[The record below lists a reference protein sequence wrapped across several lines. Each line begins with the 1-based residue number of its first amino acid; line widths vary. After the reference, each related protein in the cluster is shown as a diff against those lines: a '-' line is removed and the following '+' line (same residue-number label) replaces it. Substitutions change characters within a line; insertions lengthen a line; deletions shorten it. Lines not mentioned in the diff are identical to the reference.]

1 MEINDELKKAQLDK
15 DWDSIKRIF
24 DKINDICQQEADM
37 NVLEFLKY
45 RDNTSESCR
54 YYSLHSKTKIGPYKN
69 KPNWNPR
76 TKSKLDLLDFKNRI
90 DSSIGRRF
98 QEDAINDM
106 DTGEQ

>member
-1 MEINDELKKAQLDK
+1 MDINDELKKAQLDK

-69 KPNWNPR
+69 KPNWNPI
-76 TKSKLDLLDFKNRI
+76 TVKYKT
-90 DSSIGRRF
+90 SIERRF

-106 DTGEQ
+106 DMGEQ

>member
-45 RDNTSESCR
+45 RDNTSKSCR
-54 YYSLHSKTKIGPYKN
+54 YYSLHSKTKIGPYK
-69 KPNWNPR
+69 
-76 TKSKLDLLDFKNRI
+76 SKLDLLDFKNKI

-106 DTGEQ
+106 DMGEQ